1 MQTQAGADAQPPGPA
16 RPWKR
21 ALALITVISLLN
33 AMATMTVLP
42 VLPNL
47 VRSFT
52 HGSTS
57 QASQF
62 VGWFTAVFACAQ
74 FFAAP
79 LLGSLSDAYGRRTV
93 ILISALGLAADYM
106 FMALAPSVGW
116 LFVGRIIAGVTS
128 ASAGAVNAYIADS
141 IPPEERAGAFGWTGA
156 AMSSGFLLG
165 PALGG
170 VLGAIGLRIPFWVS
184 AGLCL
189 AAALYG
195 LIVLPESLPKAR
207 RTPFRFRTANPWGS
221 LRFLI
226 ERPQIV
232 GLVAVLWM
240 MTVAAQCL
248 PPTIVL
254 YTEQRYGWPIN
265 LAGFYLTYAGIG
277 HLVVQSQVVRRFVA
291 RFGERAAAFTG
302 FASTAFGFLIY
313 ATSPVGWAFFLG
325 MPFYAMAGLVGPA
338 VQSRL
343 SRLVART
350 EQGRLQGTNASLAS
364 LAQMFAPVMFT
375 QIFALAS
382 QPGSGLPPG
391 LHIYLAA
398 AILAVGALMA
408 ARAMRPS
415 PTDAVVSAEP
425 A

>member
-1 MQTQAGADAQPPGPA
+1 MTEAAAAQPA

-21 ALALITVISLLN
+21 ALALVTVISLLN
-33 AMATMTVLP
+33 SMAGMTALP
-42 VLPNL
+42 VLPHL
-47 VRSFT
+47 LRSFT
-52 HGSTS
+52 HSTS
-57 QASQF
+57 GALQYI
-62 VGWFTAVFACAQ
+62 GLFTFAFAGIQ

-79 LLGSLSDAYGRRTV
+79 MLGSLSDAYGRRAV

-106 FMALAPSVGW
+106 FMALAPSIGW
-116 LFVGRIIAGVTS
+116 LFVGRMIAGVTS

-141 IPPEERAGAFGWTGA
+141 IPPQERAGAFGWTGA
-156 AMSSGFLLG
+156 AMASGFLLG

-170 VLGAIGLRIPFWVS
+170 VLGAIALRLPFWVS

-189 AAALYG
+189 AVALYG
-195 LIVLPESLPKAR
+195 LVILPESLPKTR
-207 RTPFRFRTANPWGS
+207 RTPFRFKTANPWGA
-221 LRFLI
+221 FLFLA

-248 PPTIVL
+248 PTTIVL
-254 YTEQRYGWPIN
+254 YTWARYGWPLSI
-265 LAGFYLTYAGIG
+265 AGPYLTYAGIG
-277 HLVVQSQVVRRFVA
+277 HLVVQGLVVKRFVA
-291 RFGERAAAFTG
+291 GFGERAAAITG
-302 FASTAFGFLIY
+302 FTCTAIGFLIY
-313 ATSPVGWAFFLG
+313 ATAPTGLIFPLG

-343 SRLVART
+343 TRLVAPT

-364 LAQMFAPVMFT
+364 FAQMFAPLMFT
-375 QIFALAS
+375 QICALAI
-382 QPGSGLPPG
+382 QPGSRLPPG

-398 AILAVGALMA
+398 AILGAGALLA
-408 ARAMRPS
+408 ARVMRRVP
-415 PTDAVVSAEP
+415 PAAAPAPEP

>member
-1 MQTQAGADAQPPGPA
+1 MTEPAAGLRAPT
-16 RPWKR
+16 RTWKR
-21 ALALITVISLLN
+21 ALGLITVISLLN

-47 VRSFT
+47 VKSFT
-52 HGSTS
+52 GGDTS
-57 QASQF
+57 HAAQY
-62 VGWFTAVFACAQ
+62 VGWFTATFAGVQ

-79 LLGSLSDAYGRRTV
+79 VLGSLSDAYGRRTV

-106 FMALAPSVGW
+106 FMALAPSIGW
-116 LFVGRIIAGVTS
+116 LFVGRMIAGVTS

-170 VLGAIGLRIPFWVS
+170 MLGAIGLRLPFWVS
-184 AGLCL
+184 AALCL

-195 LIVLPESLPKAR
+195 LFVLPESLPKDR
-207 RTPFRFRTANPWGS
+207 RSPFRFKTANPWGAF
-221 LRFLI
+221 RFLA
-226 ERPQIV
+226 ERPQII

-254 YTEQRYGWPIN
+254 YTEARYGWPIN
-265 LAGFYLTYAGIG
+265 LAGYYLTYAGIG
-277 HLVVQSQVVRRFVA
+277 HLVVQSLVVRRFVA
-291 RFGERAAAFTG
+291 RFGERTAAITG
-302 FASTAFGFLIY
+302 FLSTTVGFLIY
-313 ATSPVGWAFFLG
+313 ASSPIGWLFFLG

-343 SRLVART
+343 SRLVDRT
-350 EQGRLQGTNASLAS
+350 EQGRLQGANASLGS
-364 LAQMFAPVMFT
+364 LAQILGPLMFT
-375 QIFALAS
+375 QLFALAS
-382 QPGSGLPPG
+382 GPGKGTLPPG
-391 LHIYLAA
+391 LHIYVAA
-398 AILAVGALMA
+398 AILAAGALLA
-408 ARAMRPS
+408 ARTMRSAPI
-415 PTDAVVSAEP
+415 AAKVAEP

>member
-1 MQTQAGADAQPPGPA
+1 VTSESAGPQPEA

-21 ALALITVISLLN
+21 ALALVTVISLLN

-47 VRSFT
+47 VKSFT
-52 HGSTS
+52 GGDTARAA
-57 QASQF
+57 QL
-62 VGWFTAVFACAQ
+62 VGAFTAVFALAQ

-79 LLGSLSDAYGRRTV
+79 VLGSLSDAYGRRAV

-116 LFVGRIIAGVTS
+116 LFVGRIIAGITS

-141 IPPEERAGAFGWTGA
+141 IPPQERAGAFGWTGA

-170 VLGAIGLRIPFWVS
+170 VLGAVGLRVPFWVS

-195 LIVLPESLPKAR
+195 LFVLPESLPASR
-207 RTPFRFRTANPWGS
+207 RTPFRFRTASPWGALS
-221 LRFLI
+221 FLR
-226 ERPQIV
+226 ERPKIT

-265 LAGFYLTYAGIG
+265 LAGLYLTYAGVG
-277 HLVVQSQVVRRFVA
+277 HLVVQSLVVKRFVA
-291 RFGERAAAFTG
+291 GFGERTAAITG
-302 FASTAFGFLIY
+302 FASTTIGFLIY

-343 SRLVART
+343 TRLVART

-364 LAQMFAPVMFT
+364 LAQMFAPLMFT
-375 QIFALAS
+375 QTFALAIR
-382 QPGSGLPPG
+382 PHSGLPPG

-398 AILAVGALMA
+398 AILAAGALLA
-408 ARAMRPS
+408 ARAMR
-415 PTDAVVSAEP
+415 AP
-425 A
+425 ALEGAPATETA

>member
-1 MQTQAGADAQPPGPA
+1 LNQDVDGETQPSL

-21 ALALITVISLLN
+21 ALALVTVISLLN

-47 VRSFT
+47 VQSFT
-52 HGSTS
+52 HSTS
-57 QASQF
+57 GALQY
-62 VGWFTAVFACAQ
+62 VGWFTAVFAAIQ

-79 LLGSLSDAYGRRTV
+79 MLGSLSDAFGRRTV
-93 ILISALGLAADYM
+93 ILVSALGLAADYV

-116 LFVGRIIAGVTS
+116 LFVGRMISGVTS
-128 ASAGAVNAYIADS
+128 ASAGAVNAYIADTV
-141 IPPEERAGAFGWTGA
+141 PAEERAGAFGWTGA
-156 AMSSGFLLG
+156 AMASGFLLG

-170 VLGAIGLRIPFWVS
+170 VLGALNLRLPFWIS

-189 AAALYG
+189 SVALYG
-195 LIVLPESLPKAR
+195 LFILPESLPRDR
-207 RTPFRFRTANPWGS
+207 RSPFRFRTANPWGA
-221 LRFLI
+221 LQFLT

-254 YTEQRYGWPIN
+254 YTEHRYHWP
-265 LAGFYLTYAGIG
+265 LSVAGPYLTYAGVG
-277 HLVVQSQVVRRFVA
+277 HLVVQGLVVKRFVA
-291 RFGERAAAFTG
+291 RFGERAAAITG
-302 FASTAFGFLIY
+302 FACTAIGFVIY
-313 ATSPVGWAFFLG
+313 ASAPSGLIFPLG
-325 MPFYAMAGLVGPA
+325 MPFYALAGLVGPA

-343 SRLVART
+343 TRLVART
-350 EQGRLQGTNASLAS
+350 EQGRLQGTNASLGS
-364 LAQMFAPVMFT
+364 VAQMFAPLMFT
-375 QIFALAS
+375 QICAAALA
-382 QPGSGLPPG
+382 PGSTLPPG

-398 AILAVGALMA
+398 AILAAGALLA
-408 ARAMRPS
+408 ARNMRPAAG
-415 PTDAVVSAEP
+415 DAVPAPEP